1 MINEQ
6 KVGWLV
12 GWLNKQKYK
21 MMICKKE
28 CKIKTCNTNI
38 KLRCMKKR
46 KNLDVQKED

>member
-6 KVGWLV
+6 KVGWL

-28 CKIKTCNTNI
+28 CKNKTCNTNI
-38 KLRCMKKR
+38 
-46 KNLDVQKED
+46 N